1 MGTNYL
7 GRKKDLFTLTDYQFV
22 IILVLMV
29 LFLLALVKNKKMIA
43 LFISFSFLVIGTIM
57 FFSGFGKIRGFEGMA
72 VTLAGIIYGLVGLAS
87 ILITSLTIYFRS
99 KSESNS
105 IDKF

>member
-1 MGTNYL
+1 MFIL
-7 GRKKDLFTLTDYQFV
+7 ADHQFV
-22 IILVLMV
+22 MIVVLMV
-29 LFLLALVKNKKMIA
+29 VFLLALAKNKKMIA

-57 FFSGFGKIRGFEGMA
+57 FFSGFGTIRGFEGMA
-72 VTLAGIIYGLVGLAS
+72 VTLAGILYVVVGLVS
-87 ILITSLTIYFRS
+87 ILIICFAIYFRS